1 MIRVGPLAGGTE
13 RAQRRRTLAVLAGTN
28 DDADGEG
35 AELGIIDPA
44 GYLLN
49 RSPPETRDRVTKLNA
64 AIRPSGASLG
74 EKCGQLHE

>member
-1 MIRVGPLAGGTE
+1 MIRVAPQAGGAQRT
-13 RAQRRRTLAVLAGTN
+13 QRRRTLAVLAGGN
-28 DDADGEG
+28 HDADGEG

-49 RSPPETRDRVTKLNA
+49 RSPPETCDRVTKLNA
-64 AIRPSGASLG
+64 PIRPSGASLG

>member
-1 MIRVGPLAGGTE
+1 VIRVGPLAGGTQ
-13 RAQRRRTLAVLAGTN
+13 RAQRRRSLAVLAGTN

-35 AELGIIDPA
+35 AELGIVDPA
-44 GYLLN
+44 GYLLD
-49 RSPPETRDRVTKLNA
+49 RSSPEASNRVTKLNA